1 MNSKRSVSNAPY
13 SSDDIAVWPDGVWA
27 YLGEIRAGDYGWR
40 SDDYEIVRRE
50 DVERLRELGIY
61 DELS

>member
-1 MNSKRSVSNAPY
+1 MNKHHSRSNAPY
-13 SSDDIAVWPDGVWA
+13 SSDDIVVWPDGVWA

-40 SDDYEIVRRE
+40 SDDYEIVRLE
-50 DVERLRELGIY
+50 DVERLRELGIS